1 MILAMDRGDF
11 TLADRGAINDREIK
25 LASPM
30 HYSMDCS
37 SGISTSGGRDIELIP
52 QMPCW
57 VASVQKT
64 ECCAIFGPP
73 KISVFVPRERVSNI
87 PTVIFHGTLDGLCD
101 DSRYADLIKL
111 VDLSQ

>member
-1 MILAMDRGDF
+1 MTARLSWLHRCIIQWTARLVLA
-11 TLADRGAINDREIK
+11 
-25 LASPM
+25 
-30 HYSMDCS
+30 
-37 SGISTSGGRDIELIP
+37 TSGDRDIELIP

-73 KISVFVPRERVSNI
+73 KIWVFVPRERVSNI